1 MDLALHVRRVLQKE
15 RMIQFG
21 DTVVCAVSGGPDSMA
36 LLHVMARLADEFG
49 FAVIAAHVNHGFREA
64 ESDNEA
70 ETVKRFAE
78 QLGLSLESAKVDA
91 PGYARSH
98 RMNAQA
104 AARELRY
111 RFLLETAARRGASAV
126 ALAHHLDDQAE
137 TVFMNMISGASLK
150 GLSGMAPQR
159 SERNLQLIR
168 PLLRIVKEAIM
179 AYVSEQGIPYCL
191 DSSNTSRKYGRN
203 RIRLDIMPQLLAFNP
218 RLPYTLG
225 QMADVLRDEEVYMEE
240 QTALLADQIVKRESG
255 CCQASRN
262 NWTSI
267 PIALQRRL
275 IHLIL
280 YYLAGDPRFPD
291 HAKIESIR
299 SAIAREAPPSLSL
312 DVGACIRFER
322 SYDRLV
328 WRRVEAEPS
337 EKQPEPMPFS
347 YAFTTADTVVD
358 LPEAGGVLYIDV
370 APYNPSQDDPFSR
383 NEAWFD
389 ADLLQQPLIAR
400 SRKNGDR
407 MDLLG
412 LTGTKKV
419 KDMFIDLKIEPQRR
433 SRIPVIVDESR
444 ALLWIP
450 GVHRSRHALVS
461 ENTVYRVRMQF
472 IPE

>member
-1 MDLALHVRRVLQKE
+1 M
-15 RMIQFG
+15 
-21 DTVVCAVSGGPDSMA
+21 
-36 LLHVMARLADEFG
+36 
-49 FAVIAAHVNHGFREA
+49 
-64 ESDNEA
+64 
-70 ETVKRFAE
+70 
-78 QLGLSLESAKVDA
+78 
-91 PGYARSH
+91 
-98 RMNAQA
+98 
-104 AARELRY
+104 
-111 RFLLETAARRGASAV
+111 
-126 ALAHHLDDQAE
+126 
-137 TVFMNMISGASLK
+137 
-150 GLSGMAPQR
+150 
-159 SERNLQLIR
+159 
-168 PLLRIVKEAIM
+168 
-179 AYVSEQGIPYCL
+179 

-203 RIRLDIMPQLLAFNP
+203 RVRLDIMPQLLTFNP

-240 QTALLADQIVKRESG
+240 QTALLADRIVKREIG

-337 EKQPEPMPFS
+337 EKQPEPLPFS

-358 LPEAGGVLYIDV
+358 LPEAGGVLRIDV
-370 APYNPSQDDPFSR
+370 APYNPPHDDRFSR

-412 LTGTKKV
+412 LAGTKKV
-419 KDMFIDLKIEPQRR
+419 KDMFIDLKIEPERR
-433 SRIPVIVDESR
+433 NRIPVIVDESG